1 MNVALWCVQGL
12 LALAFLAAGGMKLAM
27 PVEDLAAQMPLP
39 GRFIQFI
46 GLAEVLGALG
56 LVLPGLLR
64 IRTGLAP
71 LAAAGLAI
79 IMVGAVVRRRHAGH
93 DGRRARADPARA
105 GAARD
110 VRRLRPPAPGAAAG
124 GVPPVRAPGGR
135 LSWRR

>member
-12 LALAFLAAGGMKLAM
+12 LALVFLAAGGMKLAI

-64 IRTGLAP
+64 IRPGLTP

-79 IMVGAVVRRRHAGH
+79 IMAGAVAVTLATMDPVLALIPLVLGLLAAFVAHGRRH
-93 DGRRARADPARA
+93 PM
-105 GAARD
+105 
-110 VRRLRPPAPGAAAG
+110 
-124 GVPPVRAPGGR
+124 PVRGA
-135 LSWRR
+135 SRRSTPQAVG